1 MTIPSRKRQS
11 PRRGDGRLVDRCV
24 GRILDHIRAGRFKAG
39 QRLGEGPIA
48 RELRV
53 SKAPVKEALNHLS
66 HLGVVERRPRSGSY
80 VPDWSLDDY
89 IHVVEVR
96 TALEVLACRLACGRI
111 TAGQLECLAELAE
124 KLDGHIDIADV
135 HVGTMEIDFH
145 GTIADASGNPRLAR
159 MLADHRL
166 ILDCVR
172 GSVLGELTRFPTD
185 PAVPD
190 HRAIVAAL
198 EAGDP
203 DCAGAAMHNHI
214 HCRVGQ
220 AKLAMHA
227 TDKKSKA

>member
-1 MTIPSRKRQS
+1 MATPSRTKLTRM
-11 PRRGDGRLVDRCV
+11 PGNGRLVDRCV
-24 GRILDHIRAGRFKAG
+24 RRILDHIRAGRFKAG

-48 RELRV
+48 RQLKV
-53 SKAPVKEALNHLS
+53 SKAPVKEALNQLA

-80 VPDWSLDDY
+80 VPAWSLDDY

-111 TAGQLECLAELAE
+111 AAREMERLDELAQ
-124 KLDGHIDIADV
+124 KLDGRIDVAD
-135 HVGTMEIDFH
+135 TRISDMEVDFH

-198 EAGDP
+198 KAGDP
-203 DCAGAAMHNHI
+203 GRAAHAMHEHI
-214 HCRVGQ
+214 HCRVDQ
-220 AKLAMHA
+220 AKLAIQA
-227 TDKKSKA
+227 ADRKGTS